1 MLRNRQEVRYK
12 ELFLF
17 SAICALASAFIVFS
31 VLLIQDRGA
40 VWGDLPIFWL
50 IIAISIVGLL
60 IARPYYV
67 LLGLVA
73 FTPFYPLARRLIEN
87 NTDNFGMIMGGWQD
101 IVLGILILNGVIRV
115 LKNKATTASIG
126 NLQVGDFL
134 FASLGIW
141 ALIGM
146 LAQKDLFSAL
156 YGFRYTYL
164 FIALYFAV
172 LSARL
177 DERQILILRH
187 VIIATLLISA
197 LFGIML
203 VASDLIRGTRF
214 VFDYQFYLT
223 GKVDPIGATGGKLL
237 RFGSTFVL
245 SHGAS
250 PAYILLA
257 LFGLSQYYFEHK
269 KTGWVIFLIGLLAVT
284 TTMSRAGMGAL
295 LLSAAALL
303 VFLVPGRVLFSRRSF
318 PIFSI
323 LILSTLISFSFFST
337 LTQDYFLASNSGDSV
352 RQNQL
357 LMAVDSARDYPYG
370 HGTGTAGTSLAIA
383 SRYLEGTFSGD
394 TNVSDSFYLKVLYE
408 LGYPGLI
415 FWTLGTLFM
424 IGSLWKYFYSQQ
436 NEKVK
441 SFIGTSIGYLI
452 AIEAY
457 SLTSNQLEIWPT
469 KVYFW
474 LIPAL
479 AILYSRSNDNHSAA
493 SQ

>member
-87 NTDNFGMIMGGWQD
+87 NTDNFGMILGGWQD

-245 SHGAS
+245 SHG
-250 PAYILLA
+250 
-257 LFGLSQYYFEHK
+257 
-269 KTGWVIFLIGLLAVT
+269 
-284 TTMSRAGMGAL
+284 
-295 LLSAAALL
+295 
-303 VFLVPGRVLFSRRSF
+303 
-318 PIFSI
+318 
-323 LILSTLISFSFFST
+323 
-337 LTQDYFLASNSGDSV
+337 
-352 RQNQL
+352 
-357 LMAVDSARDYPYG
+357 
-370 HGTGTAGTSLAIA
+370 
-383 SRYLEGTFSGD
+383 
-394 TNVSDSFYLKVLYE
+394 
-408 LGYPGLI
+408 
-415 FWTLGTLFM
+415 
-424 IGSLWKYFYSQQ
+424 
-436 NEKVK
+436 
-441 SFIGTSIGYLI
+441 
-452 AIEAY
+452 
-457 SLTSNQLEIWPT
+457 
-469 KVYFW
+469 
-474 LIPAL
+474 
-479 AILYSRSNDNHSAA
+479 
-493 SQ
+493 